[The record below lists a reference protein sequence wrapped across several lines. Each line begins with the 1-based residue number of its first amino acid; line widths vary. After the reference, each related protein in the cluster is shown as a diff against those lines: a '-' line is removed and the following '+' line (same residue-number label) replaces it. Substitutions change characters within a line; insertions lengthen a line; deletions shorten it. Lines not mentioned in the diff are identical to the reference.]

1 MPEHQH
7 INPSTLAP
15 NPGFSAMVKA
25 GNTLYIA
32 GQVSKAHDGTIVGQG
47 DPEAQVRQTWKNIE
61 AAVQT
66 GGGTL
71 ADVVKTTTF
80 VTSIEYISATR
91 KIRSELF
98 PAGDGP
104 PGTIVEVANLATPGV
119 LVEIEAIAVVD

>member
-1 MPEHQH
+1 MAEHQH
-7 INPSTLAP
+7 INPSTLGP
-15 NPGFSAMVKA
+15 NPGFSALVKA

-32 GQVSKAHDGTIVGQG
+32 GQVAKTPDGTLVGPG
-47 DPEAQVRQTWKNIE
+47 DAEAQVRQTWKNIE
-61 AAVQT
+61 SAVQA

-80 VTSIEYISATR
+80 VTSMEYISATR

-98 PAGDGP
+98 PAGNGP

-119 LVEIEAIAVVD
+119 LVEIEAIAVVG